1 MTYVITKMQADFIQ
15 EKKKKVLGLG
25 SSLWSRMKYNPSIGI
40 TIQQPFILSYVTLG
54 TTELKS
60 VCYIVISSCIQHGE
74 CSTSLPEK
82 ACQLPDPGVFVVAN
96 YQKRSGICLMAI
108 QELQKLPQPVP

>member
-1 MTYVITKMQADFIQ
+1 MNSEYNREFFVVQDEIQ
-15 EKKKKVLGLG
+15 
-25 SSLWSRMKYNPSIGI
+25 SFLWNNNSA
-40 TIQQPFILSYVTLG
+40 TIYPFVCYYG
-54 TTELKS
+54 DNGELKS
-60 VCYIVISSCIQHGE
+60 VYCIVISSCVQHGE

-96 YQKRSGICLMAI
+96 YQKRSICLMAI